1 MEKGLTRKQF
11 LKLSAMAGAGLLI
24 QACSGEEAANE
35 SAKKDTTPAPK
46 LPAEENAG
54 TQVEII
60 DARDKRYDS
69 YRRGYNLRINKRP
82 AYIALPK
89 NTAEVAEAVRFAVKN
104 KLPVA
109 IKSGGHSMEGLSCND
124 GCLVINL
131 SKMSRMEM
139 PDEETLIAE
148 PGCILMQL
156 YDFIL
161 PKGKIIPAGSC
172 GTVGLGGLTT
182 GGGYGLFSRQ
192 MGLTC
197 DSLLEATM
205 VDGKGTIHST
215 AGNPELLWALRGGGS
230 GNFGVVTELKFRL
243 HKAPET
249 MQVHYFKSKELDA
262 VKAKELLQTWFTTVQ
277 ALPLRCFSDF
287 VLNGKTLNVVIT
299 NPGPD
304 DEALTP
310 VIHSLQSAMADY
322 RPGKR
327 HELARMLR
335 NHYGSLKPVR
345 FKNSSAGLYSN
356 FSEIEPVIERVF
368 EQIILN
374 PGMIFQVNTLGGKIN
389 DEAFESGSC
398 FPHRGK
404 QFVSELQAYWENPAS
419 GEKLEKISK
428 QILEQLYA
436 NGNRT
441 QYFNYCS
448 LDFKDWETA
457 YYGDNYARLQ
467 EIKKRY
473 DPENTICHAQSVRI

>member
-1 MEKGLTRKQF
+1 MSSLISRKQF
-11 LKLSAMAGAGLLI
+11 LKLSALAGAGLLA
-24 QACSGEEAANE
+24 QACGVDDKTTEPGAQPKPVPTT
-35 SAKKDTTPAPK
+35 SAKDGDGP
-46 LPAEENAG
+46 N
-54 TQVEII
+54 VEII
-60 DARDKRYDS
+60 DATDKRYDA
-69 YRRGYNLRINKRP
+69 YRRGYNLRISKRP

-89 NTAEVAEAVRFAVKN
+89 NTEEVAEAVRFAIKN

-124 GCLVINL
+124 GGLVINL
-131 SKMSRMEM
+131 SKMTAMEM
-139 PDEETLIAE
+139 PDEETLVVE

-205 VDGKGTIHST
+205 VDGKGNIHST
-215 AGNPELLWALRGGGS
+215 ATDPELLWALRGGGS
-230 GNFGVVTELKFRL
+230 GNFGVVTQMKFKV
-243 HKAPET
+243 HQAPET

-262 VKAKELLQTWFTTVQ
+262 AKAKELLNAWFAAVPD
-277 ALPLRCFSDF
+277 LPLWCFSGF
-287 VLNGKTLNVVIT
+287 VLNGKTLNVIIT

-304 DEALTP
+304 AEALDK
-310 VIHSLQSAMADY
+310 VIASLSSVMNEY

-327 HELARMLR
+327 HGLARMLR

-345 FKNSSAGLYSN
+345 FKNSSAGLYSS
-356 FSEIEPVIERVF
+356 FSEIEIAIESVF
-368 EQIILN
+368 EKIIQN
-374 PGMIFQVNTLGGKIN
+374 PGMIFQVNTLGGRIN
-389 DEAFESGSC
+389 DAGFSGGSC
-398 FPHRGK
+398 FPHRDK
-404 QFVSELQAYWENPAS
+404 QFVSELQAYWENPS
-419 GEKLEKISK
+419 TGEKLERVS
-428 QILEQLYA
+428 QEILQQLYD
-436 NGNRT
+436 NGNHT

-457 YYGDNYARLQ
+457 YYGNNYAALQ
-467 EIKKRY
+467 GIKKKF
-473 DPENTICHAQSVRI
+473 DPDNTICHAQSVRV